1 MMFVIGFSVPN
12 LCQALQF
19 DVFVG
24 YGGVVRE
31 VSWIPVTCEVMNDG
45 PAFTGTIEISGSHL
59 GSKRKRQLKIDLP
72 TNTRKRVV
80 IPVFHSSGGLASW
93 DGRLYDESGKL
104 RAEQPSIRAK
114 EVSWEGI
121 IMGSMSRTFAGM
133 PKFPEIRQN
142 ESTMQPEIGRITL
155 DQFPTT
161 SIALEGLSS
170 LYLNSEQAL
179 KLNASHIS
187 ALSEWIAGGGHLILA
202 IEQPTDVLASDWL
215 RPLSPFIPE
224 SVSQITVGSTFFD
237 WLADVSSESVP
248 AVSAGSA
255 RREVVNGSR
264 RGLQNDNSFA
274 YSRAPRELDFETGEL
289 PIVTGQLVDGDVL
302 LEAEGIPLVVSAERG
317 RGLVT
322 VLTFSP
328 EREPF
333 RSWKSKTW
341 FWAKL
346 NRVPSEWFDAAR
358 FNTWGGSSIDGVFGS
373 LIESRQVR
381 KLPVQWLLLLLV
393 VYLVVIG
400 PFDHW
405 FLKRIDRQML
415 TWLTFPAY
423 VVVFSLLIYYIGY
436 RLRSGESEWNEFH
449 VVDVVEGQGGAM
461 LRGRSYASI
470 YSPQNRRYN
479 VQCEVPGA
487 LFRGEFLGANGGGQ
501 GVGEASIRHA
511 DTGALAEIF
520 VPVWTSQLYVADW
533 ATRAALPFRAEVV
546 RVGEG
551 YEVLLENL
559 GAETVESVGLV
570 VGARFFDLDGVAG
583 GEKRTDSIDSSLG
596 IPLRE
601 FVTNNS
607 SSYERALSSRRQ
619 ALGETMRLNDVSLHS
634 QVSSFISESQGRG
647 RDARGFLY
655 PPGMDL
661 GALAQR
667 GDAVVLLYYP
677 NHSPIAPMNGFS
689 VSRSKQGTL
698 MRLAVSPK

>member
-1 MMFVIGFSVPN
+1 MIAIGFSVPF
-12 LCQALQF
+12 LCQGLQF

-24 YGGVVRE
+24 YGGIVRE
-31 VSWIPVTCEVMNDG
+31 VSWFPVTCEVMNDG
-45 PAFTGTIEISGSHL
+45 PAFTGTIEISGSHI
-59 GSKRKRQLKIDLP
+59 GSKRKRQMKIELP

-80 IPVFHSSGGLASW
+80 IPVFHSTGGLASW

-121 IMGSMSRTFAGM
+121 IMGSLSRTFAGM
-133 PKFPEIRQN
+133 PKFPELRQN
-142 ESTMQPEIGRITL
+142 ESSMQPEIGRLTL

-179 KLNASHIS
+179 KLNANHIT
-187 ALSEWIAGGGHLILA
+187 ALSGWVANGGHLILA
-202 IEQPTDVLASDWL
+202 IEQPADVIASEWL
-215 RPLSPFIPE
+215 RPLNPFIPE
-224 SVSQITVGSTFFD
+224 GVSQVAVGSTFHD
-237 WLADVSSESVP
+237 WLTDISPESVP
-248 AVSAGSA
+248 IVSSA
-255 RREVVNGSR
+255 TVRRSVVSDGR
-264 RGLQNDNSFA
+264 QRQLGMGGIA
-274 YSRAPRELDFETGEL
+274 YSRVPRELDFETGEL
-289 PIVTGQLVDGDVL
+289 PVVTGQLVDGEVL
-302 LEAEGIPLVVSAERG
+302 MEADGIPLVVSASRG

-322 VLTFSP
+322 ALTFSP

-346 NRVPSEWFDAAR
+346 NRVPSEWFDAPR
-358 FNTWGGSSIDGVFGS
+358 FNTFGGASIDGVFGS

-393 VYLVVIG
+393 VYLIVIG

-415 TWLTFPAY
+415 TWITFPAY

-449 VVDVVEGQGGAM
+449 VVDVIEGQGGAM

-487 LFRGEFLGANGGGQ
+487 VFRGEFLGAAGGGL
-501 GVGEASIRHA
+501 GVGEASIMHA
-511 DTGALAEIF
+511 DAGALAEIF

-533 ATRAALPFRAEVV
+533 ATRAALPFRVEVV
-546 RVGEG
+546 RTGAG
-551 YEVLLENL
+551 FEVLLENL
-559 GAETVESVGLV
+559 GTQTVESVGLV
-570 VGARFFDLDGVAG
+570 VGDRFFELDGVASG
-583 GEKRTDSIDSSLG
+583 GKRTDSIDSSLG
-596 IPLRE
+596 TPLRE
-601 FVTNNS
+601 FVTSSS
-607 SSYERALSSRRQ
+607 SSYDRALASRRQ
-619 ALGETMRLNDVSLHS
+619 ALGETIRLNDVSRHS
-634 QVSSFISESQGRG
+634 QVVSFISESQSRG
-647 RDARGFLY
+647 RNTRGFLS

-661 GALAQR
+661 SALAQR

-677 NHSPIAPMNGFS
+677 DHSPITPMNGFR
-689 VSRSKQGTL
+689 VSRNKRGTL
-698 MRLAVSPK
+698 MRMAVSPK